1 MKESMIIAKDYEHL
15 KAIYT
20 IRRLYTTGLKEL
32 SSEQKIKLNQKISM
46 AF

>member
-1 MKESMIIAKDYEHL
+1 MIIAKDYEHL

-20 IRRLYTTGLKEL
+20 IRRLYTTGLKNVT
-32 SSEQKIKLNQKISM
+32 SEQKIKLNQRISL